1 MLEKLR
7 PFSRIKPRLAKQPK
21 HIARVAGMPCL
32 VCHGPAVVHH
42 VRERGHGL
50 EARDDRFVT
59 PLCSLHH
66 NMGNDSIH
74 LLGSNA
80 KFLEVHGIDLA
91 READWLWTI
100 SVNEGLAK

>member
-1 MLEKLR
+1 MLPKL
-7 PFSRIKPRLAKQPK
+7 PKFGRIKPRLAKQPAHK
-21 HIARVAGMPCL
+21 NRVAGLGCV
-32 VCHGPAVVHH
+32 VCRGPAVVHH

-50 EARDDRFVT
+50 EARDDRYVV

-91 READWLWTI
+91 READWLWTV